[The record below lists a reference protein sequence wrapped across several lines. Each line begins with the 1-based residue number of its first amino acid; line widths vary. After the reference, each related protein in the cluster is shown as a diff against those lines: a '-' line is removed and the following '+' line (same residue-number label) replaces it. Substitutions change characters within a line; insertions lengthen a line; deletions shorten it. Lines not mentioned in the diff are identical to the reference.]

1 LIEHVNA
8 DGIELAY
15 AAETQRLTVIG
26 ALRLA
31 RKAGMGKLRVGFFD
45 FLRALMKKANEIRA
59 AAILRLRRT
68 SLKKPSM
75 KSERVLA
82 LNTD

>member
-31 RKAGMGKLRVGFFD
+31 RKAGMGKLRKSLNDEVGFFN
-45 FLRALMKKANEIRA
+45 FLRALTEEAK
-59 AAILRLRRT
+59 
-68 SLKKPSM
+68 
-75 KSERVLA
+75 
-82 LNTD
+82 